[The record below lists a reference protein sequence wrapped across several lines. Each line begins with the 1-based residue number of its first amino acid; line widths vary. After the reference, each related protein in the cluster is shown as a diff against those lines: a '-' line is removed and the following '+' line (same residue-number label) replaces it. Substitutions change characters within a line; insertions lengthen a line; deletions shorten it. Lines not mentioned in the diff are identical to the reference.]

1 MTVEELL
8 VEEKIPFKMSPA
20 DFVVSCLNPE
30 HDDSNPSMRIDKI
43 TGVFNCFSCGYKG
56 NIFKLFDRPS
66 NYLDIKREKVKQTID
81 KKRSESVG
89 LLMPRDIV
97 PYVGNERNIKPET
110 YKKFEAFL
118 SANSP
123 FTNRIVFPIKDIT
136 GKIVGFN
143 GRILGKN
150 ITGQPKY
157 IFHPPGVKLPL
168 YPLTSLFTPNKGRV
182 LLVEGIYDVIN
193 LHDKGLTNAVCCFG
207 THNITTEKL
216 QLLKMKGVEQVD
228 IFFDPDEAGKK
239 ASEIVIDMCQ
249 KVELKYYEV
258 TIPPD
263 LGDAGAL
270 GETSVLKL
278 KENLYGY
285 N

>member
-8 VEEKIPFKMSPA
+8 VEEKIPFKQSPA
-20 DFVVSCLNPE
+20 DFVVQCLNPE

-56 NIFKLFDRPS
+56 NIFKLFDKAS

-81 KKRSESVG
+81 RKRSESVG

-123 FTNRIVFPIKDIT
+123 FTNRIVFPVRDIT
-136 GKIVGFN
+136 GKIVAFN

-150 ITGQPKY
+150 MTGQPKY
-157 IFHPPGVKLPL
+157 IFHPPRVKLPIF
-168 YPLTSLFTPNKGRV
+168 PANVSPIKGRV

-193 LHDKGLTNAVCCFG
+193 LHDKGLTNALCCFG
-207 THNITTEKL
+207 ISNITTDKL
-216 QLLKMKGVEQVD
+216 QLLKMRGVEQID
-228 IFFDPDEAGKK
+228 IFFDPDDAGQGAVEK
-239 ASEIVIDMCQ
+239 VIELCD
-249 KVELKYYEV
+249 KTELKYYNV
-258 TIPPD
+258 RIPPD
-263 LGDAGAL
+263 LGDAGDL
-270 GETSVLKL
+270 SEISVQKL
-278 KENLYGY
+278 RESLYKEK
-285 N
+285 

>member
-8 VEEKIPFKMSPA
+8 VEEKIPFKQSPA
-20 DFVVSCLNPE
+20 DFVVQCLNPE

-56 NIFKLFDRPS
+56 NIFKLFDKPS

-81 KKRSESVG
+81 RKRSESVG

-123 FTNRIVFPIKDIT
+123 FTNRIVFPVRDIT
-136 GKIVGFN
+136 GKIVAFN

-150 ITGQPKY
+150 ITGPVSY
-157 IFHPPGVKLPL
+157 
-168 YPLTSLFTPNKGRV
+168 
-182 LLVEGIYDVIN
+182 
-193 LHDKGLTNAVCCFG
+193 
-207 THNITTEKL
+207 THL
-216 QLLKMKGVEQVD
+216 R
-228 IFFDPDEAGKK
+228 AH
-239 ASEIVIDMCQ
+239 
-249 KVELKYYEV
+249 
-258 TIPPD
+258 
-263 LGDAGAL
+263 
-270 GETSVLKL
+270 ET
-278 KENLYGY
+278 
-285 N
+285 